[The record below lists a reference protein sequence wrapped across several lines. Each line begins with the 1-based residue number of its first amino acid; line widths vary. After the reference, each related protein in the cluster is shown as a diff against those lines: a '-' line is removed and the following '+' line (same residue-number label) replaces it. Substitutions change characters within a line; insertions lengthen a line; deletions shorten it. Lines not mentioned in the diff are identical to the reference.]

1 MRIVNGIPIYRN
13 VIQTLKSVGVMLRK
27 TFAHKHWIMVLG
39 LYVVL
44 ALISLHQPLFK
55 IATHMTGAQAT
66 DYYFFHWNYWW
77 IRHALTHGLSI
88 YETNYVFFP
97 FVSSTVYHAMAA
109 FWYPVWAFIEPLA
122 GTFTAFG
129 VIFTA
134 AMTLCGVSFYALLR
148 REGVS
153 RGLAL
158 VGGAMLELAPL
169 MFSAIYWSMTSLIAW
184 FWLPLALI
192 TWGELARSRT
202 WLRTVLWASLLGVT
216 LWAMMITDMQYPIY
230 LAFLIVPYGVWTL
243 VRYSSPVRQIGAGI
257 IALGIAVFL
266 LYLGGTLPAILAAD
280 QTGFSPTPPE
290 RAVAI
295 DFPLGFVW
303 HTTGGNV
310 SLGAV
315 VLPLVLTALM
325 VWIRMRRR
333 RGANMTAPAW
343 LWGAVLIA
351 PLVLSAGASITLGS
365 TEILMPYRAFHALF
379 GGLFRYPERLS
390 AVIVIAGG
398 LFALKVLSKALAD
411 QRGLRQIVAL
421 ILFFIVIADS
431 RMFAS
436 VPIQPQ
442 PTRYALYEQMGREPY
457 EYTVIEVPTGASSGE
472 GIVGIPE
479 YSALE
484 FYGIIHGKR
493 MINGH
498 LSRVDVGHYWWIRT
512 DDAMMAW
519 LGQRR
524 FLESAAVAHQLRE
537 RVFGYPIG
545 YVVIHTQLIDPYA
558 PTLTEITSFLNTQ
571 TDALCPPIVEAD
583 LIAYRT
589 QWHPDGCGMRTPPES
604 VSGVYVID
612 VGSLDDMRYWM
623 RVSDD
628 QPSMIYPPELVFD
641 LRVRWMG
648 DQARLAVDLPP
659 GVYTM
664 TLRAQAFEQPR
675 VLSLRHLGEKS
686 LLGTITIA
694 PGALTDYMIEM
705 VGGSLTLDLIS
716 DGTQSPADV
725 GLGDDTRELSIMLDS
740 ITFTRR

>member
-1 MRIVNGIPIYRN
+1 ML
-13 VIQTLKSVGVMLRK
+13 VI
-27 TFAHKHWIMVLG
+27 G
-39 LYVVL
+39 LYAAL
-44 ALISLHQPLFK
+44 AVIALHQPLFK

-109 FWYPVWAFIEPLA
+109 FWYPVWALVEPLA
-122 GTFTAFG
+122 GTFAAFG
-129 VIFTA
+129 AIFTA
-134 AMTLCGVSFYALLR
+134 AMTLCGVSFYALLL

-153 RGLAL
+153 HGLAL

-184 FWLPLALI
+184 FWLPLALL
-192 TWGELARSRT
+192 TWGELARSRSWRGAT
-202 WLRTVLWASLLGVT
+202 LWTVLLGVT

-230 LAFLIVPYGVWTL
+230 LAFLIVPYGLWTL
-243 VRYSSPVRQIGAGI
+243 VQRGSPVQQIGAGMI
-257 IALGIAVFL
+257 VAGIAVAL
-266 LYLGGTLPAILAAD
+266 LYVGGTLPSILAAD

-295 DFPLGFVW
+295 DFPLGFIW

-315 VLPLVLTALM
+315 ILPLVVIAFTVGAF
-325 VWIRMRRR
+325 MRRR
-333 RGANMTAPAW
+333 QRERSTAPAW
-343 LWGAVLIA
+343 LWGAALIA
-351 PLVLSAGASITLGS
+351 PLVLSAGASITIGS
-365 TEILMPYRAFHALF
+365 TEIVMPYRAFHQLF

-398 LFALKVLSKALAD
+398 LFALKVLSRALAD
-411 QRGLRQIVAL
+411 RRGLRQIVAL
-421 ILFFIVIADS
+421 VLFFVVIADS

-484 FYGIIHGKR
+484 FYGITHGKR

-498 LSRVDVGHYWWIRT
+498 LSRVDVNHYWWIRT

-524 FLESAAVAHQLRE
+524 FLESAAVAEQLRE
-537 RVFGYPIG
+537 RVTSYPIG
-545 YVVIHTQLIDPYA
+545 YIVIHTNLIDPYA

-571 TDALCPPIVEAD
+571 ADVLCPPMIEAD

-589 QWHPDGCGMRTPPES
+589 RWHPDGCMMRTPPEPS
-604 VSGVYVID
+604 SGAYVID
-612 VGSLDDMRYWM
+612 VGSLDDMRYWT
-623 RVSDD
+623 RISDD
-628 QPSMIYPPELVFD
+628 QPSTIYPPESVFD
-641 LRVRWMG
+641 LRVRWIG
-648 DQARLAVDLPP
+648 AQARLAVDLPP
-659 GVYTM
+659 GAYTM
-664 TLRAQAFEQPR
+664 TLRAQAFDQPR
-675 VLSLRHLGEKS
+675 VLSIRRVGEEAP
-686 LLGTITIA
+686 LGTITIA
-694 PGALTDYMIEM
+694 PGTLTDYSVEIA
-705 VGGSLTLDLIS
+705 GGSLMLDLIS
-716 DGTQSPADV
+716 DGTRSPADAE
-725 GLGDDTRELSIMLDS
+725 LGDDVRELSIMLDA
-740 ITFTRR
+740 ITFTRK